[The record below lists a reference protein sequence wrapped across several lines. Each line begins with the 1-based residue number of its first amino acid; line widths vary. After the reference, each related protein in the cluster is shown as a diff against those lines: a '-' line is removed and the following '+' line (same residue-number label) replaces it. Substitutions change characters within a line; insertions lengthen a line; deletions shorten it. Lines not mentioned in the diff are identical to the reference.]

1 MTLRAGDLRESV
13 TIQAAVEQTNSYG
26 ESTITWVNFAT
37 RRAAIDGISI
47 HEMIAAQEPQTVGTH
62 QVRFRY
68 VPGLKNSMRLVWSSR
83 SPERT
88 LDILS
93 VSEKNNREEHQLVC
107 KERFA

>member
-1 MTLRAGDLRESV
+1 MTLRAGDMRESV

-26 ESTITWVNFAT
+26 ESTISWVDYAT
-37 RRAAIDGISI
+37 RRAAIDGINI
-47 HEMIAAQEPQTVGTH
+47 QEMISAQEPQTVGTH

-68 VPGLKNSMRLVWSSR
+68 VPGLRNSMRLLWTSR
-83 SPERT
+83 VPSRT
-88 LDILS
+88 LDILA